1 MDNEKGYMAPADPRE
16 EALLMEEVMKDPEG
30 KSAYDEF
37 NRLYAFKKAVVKARK
52 ELNMTQKDV
61 ALASGLTQQMVSKIE
76 SGDKYCNFASILK
89 YLSVVDP
96 GRKLLTV

>member
-1 MDNEKGYMAPADPRE
+1 MSKKKGYMAPQDPRE
-16 EALLMEEVMKDPEG
+16 EAFLMEEVMSDPEG
-30 KSAYDEF
+30 KEAFEEY
-37 NRLYAFKKAVVKARK
+37 NRIYAFKKAIVKARK
-52 ELNMTQKDV
+52 EMNLTQKDV

-76 SGDKYCNFASILK
+76 TGDSYCNFASILK